1 VEVSAT
7 RYNGECSAHDVAAGH
22 VEGDAGQPG
31 GADGRILAKAN
42 IASQCLQV
50 IAASTHFHPTAAGM
64 RGYPLNASWESV
76 RVSVDDGRVDS

>member
-1 VEVSAT
+1 M
-7 RYNGECSAHDVAAGH
+7 AAGH